1 MQTEGSP
8 LYCAIHFSGDPGEQA
23 RMAKVQGKKASTTPK
38 KGTGAKPVMRAKT
51 AKPASKKPAARVV
64 AKAKPAA
71 KKPAAKKPANPASKK
86 KAAAPKKAAAKKP
99 ASKKPASK
107 KPAPKK
113 AAAKKAVAKKPAS
126 AKVAKKA
133 AAKPASGK
141 AAKAAPKK
149 AAKPAVKASAK
160 PAAKPP
166 AKTSAKAAPKPAKP
180 AKAEKAAD
188 AKQKPTAKIA
198 AKGAAPAVA
207 RVAAPADDKK
217 RRRSRTRVTS
227 NGPATAA
234 WFSQGDRP
242 RSSSFIP
249 APPRAEAPSLVAA
262 PPASSDRL
270 VGAHELTEFAV
281 RTTPVR
287 IDIESSGGRIYLS
300 INPNETNLRAGEGIE
315 WDFRYLGGA
324 DVVIEELVI
333 EFAKPSPFT
342 TTVFRSRRPG
352 AARPHRQLSGPAQES
367 AAGKHLQYT
376 VRAFNAFKTEM
387 ASLPSALSVVG

>member
-1 MQTEGSP
+1 
-8 LYCAIHFSGDPGEQA
+8 
-23 RMAKVQGKKASTTPK
+23 MAKVQGKKASTTPK
-38 KGTGAKPVMRAKT
+38 KGTGKKPVIRAKT
-51 AKPASKKPAARVV
+51 AKPGSKKPAARVV

-71 KKPAAKKPANPASKK
+71 KKPAPKKPAA
-86 KAAAPKKAAAKKP
+86 
-99 ASKKPASK
+99 K

-113 AAAKKAVAKKPAS
+113 SAAKKPAAKKAVSKKPS
-126 AKVAKKA
+126 PAKAAKKA
-133 AAKPASGK
+133 ATKSASGK

-149 AAKPAVKASAK
+149 AAKPAAKTSAK
-160 PAAKPP
+160 PAAKAS
-166 AKTSAKAAPKPAKP
+166 AKTSAKTTQKASPAKP

-188 AKQKPTAKIA
+188 TKQKPG
-198 AKGAAPAVA
+198 AKGAVKAGAAAPAVA
-207 RVAAPADDKK
+207 RVAAPAADDKK

-333 EFAKPSPFT
+333 EFAKPSPFS

-352 AARPHRQLSGPAQES
+352 AARPHRQLSGPAQAS
-367 AAGKHLQYT
+367 AAGKRLQYT

-387 ASLPSALSVVG
+387 AMAQPAIVVA

>member
-1 MQTEGSP
+1 
-8 LYCAIHFSGDPGEQA
+8 
-23 RMAKVQGKKASTTPK
+23 
-38 KGTGAKPVMRAKT
+38 
-51 AKPASKKPAARVV
+51 
-64 AKAKPAA
+64 
-71 KKPAAKKPANPASKK
+71 
-86 KAAAPKKAAAKKP
+86 
-99 ASKKPASK
+99 
-107 KPAPKK
+107 
-113 AAAKKAVAKKPAS
+113 
-126 AKVAKKA
+126 
-133 AAKPASGK
+133 
-141 AAKAAPKK
+141 
-149 AAKPAVKASAK
+149 VKASAK
-160 PAAKPP
+160 PAAKTSPKP
-166 AKTSAKAAPKPAKP
+166 SAKATQKASPAKP

-188 AKQKPTAKIA
+188 AKQKPVAKNA
-198 AKGAAPAVA
+198 VKAGAAPAVA
-207 RVAAPADDKK
+207 RVAPAADDKK

-300 INPNETNLRAGEGIE
+300 INPNETNLRTGEGIE

>member
-1 MQTEGSP
+1 
-8 LYCAIHFSGDPGEQA
+8 
-23 RMAKVQGKKASTTPK
+23 MAKVQGKKASTTPK
-38 KGTGAKPVMRAKT
+38 KGTGAKSVIRAKT

-71 KKPAAKKPANPASKK
+71 KKPAPKKPA
-86 KAAAPKKAAAKKP
+86 AAKKAAAKKLAP
-99 ASKKPASK
+99 KKAVKKPAAKKTAAK

-113 AAAKKAVAKKPAS
+113 TAAKKAVTKKPAP
-126 AKVAKKA
+126 AKAAKKT

-141 AAKAAPKK
+141 AKKTAPKS
-149 AAKPAVKASAK
+149 AAKPTAKASAK
-160 PAAKPP
+160 PAAKPS
-166 AKTSAKAAPKPAKP
+166 AKTSAKATEKASPGKPAKSD
-180 AKAEKAAD
+180 KAAD
-188 AKQKPTAKIA
+188 AKQKPSAKSA
-198 AKGAAPAVA
+198 VKAGAAPAVA
-207 RVAAPADDKK
+207 RPAAPADDKK

-287 IDIESSGGRIYLS
+287 IDIESSGGRIFLS
-300 INPNETNLRAGEGIE
+300 INPNETNLRTGEGIE

-333 EFAKPSPFT
+333 EFAKPSPFV

-387 ASLPSALSVVG
+387 AAAQPAIVVA

>member
-8 LYCAIHFSGDPGEQA
+8 LYCAIHFSGDAGEQA

-38 KGTGAKPVMRAKT
+38 KGTGAKPVSRTKT
-51 AKPASKKPAARVV
+51 ANPAAKKSAARATV
-64 AKAKPAA
+64 KAKPAA
-71 KKPAAKKPANPASKK
+71 KKPVPKKPAA
-86 KAAAPKKAAAKKP
+86 KKAAAKKP
-99 ASKKPASK
+99 APKKVA
-107 KPAPKK
+107 AKK
-113 AAAKKAVAKKPAS
+113 AAAKKVVAKKPAP
-126 AKVAKKA
+126 AKAAKKA
-133 AAKPASGK
+133 ATRPASGK

-149 AAKPAVKASAK
+149 VAKPAAKASAK
-160 PAAKPP
+160 PAAKTP
-166 AKTSAKAAPKPAKP
+166 AKPASKATPKAAKP
-180 AKAEKAAD
+180 AKAEKAAE
-188 AKQKPTAKIA
+188 AKQKPASKNA
-198 AKGAAPAVA
+198 AKSTAAPAVA
-207 RVAAPADDKK
+207 RPAAPAADDKK

-333 EFAKPSPFT
+333 EFAKPSPFV

-387 ASLPSALSVVG
+387 ASLPSALSVS

>member
-1 MQTEGSP
+1 
-8 LYCAIHFSGDPGEQA
+8 
-23 RMAKVQGKKASTTPK
+23 MAKVQGKKASTTPK

-51 AKPASKKPAARVV
+51 AKPAAKKPAARVV

-71 KKPAAKKPANPASKK
+71 KKPAPKKP
-86 KAAAPKKAAAKKP
+86 AAKKP
-99 ASKKPASK
+99 ASKKAV
-107 KPAPKK
+107 
-113 AAAKKAVAKKPAS
+113 AKKAVAKKAGVKKPAPAKAAKKAS
-126 AKVAKKA
+126 AK
-133 AAKPASGK
+133 PGFGK
-141 AAKAAPKK
+141 ASKAAPKK
-149 AAKPAVKASAK
+149 VAKPAVKAA
-160 PAAKPP
+160 
-166 AKTSAKAAPKPAKP
+166 AKTSAKTSAKPSPGKP

-188 AKQKPTAKIA
+188 AKQKPAPKSA
-198 AKGAAPAVA
+198 AKGAAAAPAVA
-207 RVAAPADDKK
+207 RAAAPAADDKK

-287 IDIESSGGRIYLS
+287 IDIESFGGRIYLS

-333 EFAKPSPFT
+333 EFAKPSPFN

-352 AARPHRQLSGPAQES
+352 AARPHRQLSGPAQAS
-367 AAGKHLQYT
+367 AAGKRLQYT

-387 ASLPSALSVVG
+387 AMAQPAIVVA

>member
-1 MQTEGSP
+1 
-8 LYCAIHFSGDPGEQA
+8 
-23 RMAKVQGKKASTTPK
+23 MAKVQGKKASTTPK
-38 KGTGAKPVMRAKT
+38 KGTGKKPVTRAKT

-71 KKPAAKKPANPASKK
+71 KKPK
-86 KAAAPKKAAAKKP
+86 KAAAPKKPAAKKP
-99 ASKKPASK
+99 ASKKAVAKKAGVK
-107 KPAPKK
+107 KPAPAK
-113 AAAKKAVAKKPAS
+113 AAKKAS
-126 AKVAKKA
+126 
-133 AAKPASGK
+133 AKPASEK
-141 AAKAAPKK
+141 ASKAAPKK
-149 AAKPAVKASAK
+149 VAKPAVKAA
-160 PAAKPP
+160 
-166 AKTSAKAAPKPAKP
+166 AKTSAKTSAKTTEKPSPGKA

-188 AKQKPTAKIA
+188 AKQKPAARSA
-198 AKGAAPAVA
+198 AKGAAAAPAVA
-207 RVAAPADDKK
+207 RAGAPAADDKK

-227 NGPATAA
+227 SGPATAA

-300 INPNETNLRAGEGIE
+300 INPNETSLRAGEGIE

-333 EFAKPSPFT
+333 EFAKPSPFNI
-342 TTVFRSRRPG
+342 TVFRSRRPG
-352 AARPHRQLSGPAQES
+352 AARPHRQLSGPAQAS

-387 ASLPSALSVVG
+387 AVAQPAIVVA

>member
-1 MQTEGSP
+1 
-8 LYCAIHFSGDPGEQA
+8 
-23 RMAKVQGKKASTTPK
+23 MAKVQGKKASITPK
-38 KGTGAKPVMRAKT
+38 KGTGKKPVIRAKT
-51 AKPASKKPAARVV
+51 AKPASKKPAARAV

-71 KKPAAKKPANPASKK
+71 KKPA
-86 KAAAPKKAAAKKP
+86 PKKAAA
-99 ASKKPASK
+99 K

-113 AAAKKAVAKKPAS
+113 AAAKKAGVKKSSPAKA
-126 AKVAKKA
+126 VKKA
-133 AAKPASGK
+133 ATKPASGK
-141 AAKAAPKK
+141 AAKTAPKK
-149 AAKPAVKASAK
+149 AAKAAAKTSAK
-160 PAAKPP
+160 PAAKAS
-166 AKTSAKAAPKPAKP
+166 AKTSAKATPKASAAKP

-188 AKQKPTAKIA
+188 TKQKSA
-198 AKGAAPAVA
+198 AKGTVKAGAAAPAVA
-207 RVAAPADDKK
+207 RAAAPPADDKK

-333 EFAKPSPFT
+333 EFAKPSPFN

-352 AARPHRQLSGPAQES
+352 AARPHRQLSGPAQAS

-387 ASLPSALSVVG
+387 AVAQPAIVVA